1 MTNLEGLDLPDRQFA
16 VFCKSHFSP
25 SSEGCFLPPSAP
37 SSLIVSYF
45 ISIWQLY
52 LIMMA
57 VELNKYW
64 RNYIAEFYQ

>member
-1 MTNLEGLDLPDRQFA
+1 MTILEGLDLPDRILQEPLLPELGW
-16 VFCKSHFSP
+16 V
-25 SSEGCFLPPSAP
+25 LPPSISP
-37 SSLIVSYF
+37 LIVSYF

-52 LIMMA
+52 MIMMA